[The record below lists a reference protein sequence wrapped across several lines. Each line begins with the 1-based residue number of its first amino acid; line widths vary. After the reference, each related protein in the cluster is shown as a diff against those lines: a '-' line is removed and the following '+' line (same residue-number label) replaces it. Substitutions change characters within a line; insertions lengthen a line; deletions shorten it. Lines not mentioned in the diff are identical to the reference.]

1 MEANF
6 KTCLWHQSFFT
17 SSFAAP
23 MAVPDEDGAVKALL
37 PRLVEEFGQD
47 WGKNLEYQWVY
58 TALGL
63 NRGRKFPSAS
73 VRSLTNVLVDKL
85 QEQYPGT
92 SWEDVVPGNA
102 APATSASSGS
112 ATALPPSKSIDIQY
126 GWAELIGNDFSSAQE
141 EVQPQGIWGDVLM
154 RYPARVAQ
162 GKAATLGLGTKPECK
177 CMLVLTSLE
186 DL

>member
-37 PRLVEEFGQD
+37 PRLLEEFGQD

-92 SWEDVVPGNA
+92 SWEDVVLKKAMPRPIPFYLA
-102 APATSASSGS
+102 C
-112 ATALPPSKSIDIQY
+112 LPLHLKEGEMSFLD
-126 GWAELIGNDFSSAQE
+126 
-141 EVQPQGIWGDVLM
+141 
-154 RYPARVAQ
+154 
-162 GKAATLGLGTKPECK
+162 
-177 CMLVLTSLE
+177 TSLR
-186 DL
+186 LS

>member
-1 MEANF
+1 M
-6 KTCLWHQSFFT
+6 KTEQF
-17 SSFAAP
+17 
-23 MAVPDEDGAVKALL
+23 KALL

-102 APATSASSGS
+102 APCHFCFLWVCYSTSPVEKHWHPAWNGRSWLE
-112 ATALPPSKSIDIQY
+112 TIFLLR
-126 GWAELIGNDFSSAQE
+126 EE

-162 GKAATLGLGTKPECK
+162 VKAATLGLGTKPECK

-186 DL
+186 DLWLLWNFRM